1 MITTE
6 VIPAIRTTSAIP
18 TKISFVGAPAV
29 GKTTIIKMLQGKS
42 VEDGRYMPTQ
52 GFDLGRISI
61 ENHAIR
67 LFDFGGQKAYIKQY
81 LEQYIFGSEVVFVV
95 TDSTPQNI
103 LTTRELIG
111 FIQGIIGEESQIVA
125 IANKQDLPGHMDA
138 NRIQDILQIP
148 CYPLVATN
156 EEDKELL
163 LSIIQKELAIANE
176 RKILQI
182 EAESK

>member
-1 MITTE
+1 MITTD
-6 VIPAIRTTSAIP
+6 VIPAIQTTSAIP

-29 GKTTIIKMLQGKS
+29 GKTTIIKMLQGKT
-42 VEDGRYMPTQ
+42 VDGRYMPTQ
-52 GFDLGRISI
+52 GFDLGRITI

-67 LFDFGGQKAYIKQY
+67 LFDFGGQKAYIKTY

-103 LTTRELIG
+103 LTTKELIG
-111 FIQGIIGEESQIVA
+111 FIQGIIGEDSQIVA
-125 IANKQDLPGHMDA
+125 IANKQDLPGHMEA

-156 EEDKELL
+156 DEDKELL
-163 LSIIQKELAIANE
+163 RSIIQKELSIANE
-176 RKILQI
+176 RKILQL
-182 EAESK
+182 EADSK

>member
-6 VIPAIRTTSAIP
+6 VIPSIQTTSAIP
-18 TKISFVGAPAV
+18 SKISFVGAPAV
-29 GKTTIIKMLQGKS
+29 GKTTIIKMLQGKCI
-42 VEDGRYMPTQ
+42 DGRYMPTQ
-52 GFDLGRISI
+52 GFDLGRITL

-103 LTTRELIG
+103 LTTKELIG
-111 FIQGIIGEESQIVA
+111 FIQSIIGEESQIVA
-125 IANKQDLPGHMDA
+125 IANKQDLPGHMEA

-163 LSIIQKELAIANE
+163 FNIIQKELAIANE

-182 EAESK
+182 EADSK

>member
-6 VIPAIRTTSAIP
+6 VTGTIRTTSAIP
-18 TKISFVGAPAV
+18 TKVSFVGAPAV

-52 GFDLGRISI
+52 GFDLGRVAFQNQSL
-61 ENHAIR
+61 R

-81 LEQYIFGSEVVFVV
+81 LEQYILGSEIVFVV
-95 TDSTPQNI
+95 TDSTPQNV
-103 LTTRELIG
+103 LATKELIC
-111 FIQGIIGEESQIVA
+111 FIQGILGDDCQIVA
-125 IANKQDLPGHMDA
+125 IANKQDLPGHMEA
-138 NRIQDILQIP
+138 KRIQDILLVP

-156 EEDKELL
+156 CDNKEKLL
-163 LSIIQKELAIANE
+163 IIIQAELSIANE

-182 EAESK
+182 EVKK